1 MTIYDAIDH
10 AKQEIKSGFALA
22 YHVGNGKL
30 DVLTDQGW
38 SQWYPLKDDSYSG
51 SNDTLGD

>member
-10 AKQEIKSGFALA
+10 AKQEIKSGFALS
-22 YHVGNGKL
+22 YHVDNGTL

-38 SQWYPLKDDSYSG
+38 SQWFPLPNDSYIG
-51 SNDTLGD
+51 SNDILGD

>member
-10 AKQEIKSGFALA
+10 AKQEIKFGFALS
-22 YHVGNGKL
+22 YHVDNGTL

-38 SQWYPLKDDSYSG
+38 SQWFPLPNDSYIG